1 MSARLSLDVRR
12 RFPGGPEIRAV
23 LDEPLEPGRVLV
35 LFGPSGSGKTTVLRA
50 VAGLDR
56 LDAGFVRFA
65 GETWSDV
72 AAGVHLPPQ
81 ARRAGFLFQEY
92 ALFPHLDVAG
102 NVGFGLA
109 GLPAAERRRRVG
121 ESASLLRIEELLHRR
136 PAHLSG
142 GQRQRVAL
150 ARALAPRPR
159 LLLLDEPLSALDGP
173 TREELRGELRG
184 LLHRLGIP
192 SVLVTHDRVEA
203 LTLGDRLAVI
213 ADGEVRQVG
222 AVDAVFSAPVD
233 PVVARAVGTENVLLV
248 RVVSRADGLAVVEAA
263 AAKAA
268 AGPPAGV
275 ATGVRL
281 LAVDPGGLDGE
292 AFACVRAEE
301 VILERGPAPGS
312 SARNR
317 LEAEVVATALEGPL
331 VRVTL
336 DCGFR
341 LVALV
346 TRQAAAELGL
356 AAGTRVTALL
366 KAQAVRLVPR
376 AAG

>member
-23 LDEPLEPGRVLV
+23 LDEPLDPGRVLV

-56 LDAGFVRFA
+56 LDGGSVRFA

-72 AAGVHLPPQ
+72 AANVHVPPQ

-92 ALFPHLDVAG
+92 ALFPHMDVAA
-102 NVGFGLA
+102 NVGYGVS
-109 GLPAAERRRRVG
+109 GLPPGERRLRVE
-121 ESASLLRIEELLHRR
+121 ESARLLRIEDLLHRR
-136 PAHLSG
+136 PGQLSG

-150 ARALAPRPR
+150 ARALAPHPR

-192 SVLVTHDRVEA
+192 SVVVTHDRAEA
-203 LTLGDRLAVI
+203 LTLGDRLAVL
-213 ADGEVRQVG
+213 ADGVVRQVG
-222 AVDAVFSAPVD
+222 PVDGVFSSPAD
-233 PVVARAVGTENVLLV
+233 PVVARVVGTENVLHV
-248 RVVSRADGLAVVEAA
+248 RVASRDEGLAVAEL
-263 AAKAA
+263 
-268 AGPPAGV
+268 AGA
-275 ATGVRL
+275 RL
-281 LAVDPGGLDGE
+281 VGVDPGGLGTE
-292 AFACVRAEE
+292 AFACIRAEE
-301 VILERGPAPGS
+301 VVLEPEGAAGS
-312 SARNR
+312 SPRNR
-317 LEAEVVATALEGPL
+317 LAATVEATALEGPL

-356 AAGTRVTALL
+356 APGARVVARV
-366 KAQAVRLVPR
+366 KAPAVRLVPR
-376 AAG
+376 AVAERP